1 LTEDTRAPKT
11 RQEEVEAAARGET
24 EGAPDAVFDSTGTPV
39 RDTPAQG
46 AVAAASAIEAGAAT
60 YEASLWGDAWRDL
73 RRNPL
78 FVAASIFLV
87 YFILVAAWP
96 SPFTRWPVGLL
107 GLAAST
113 ATVLLVTSKWA
124 SSLVHRRGRLLAT
137 VVCVA
142 PLVVFLLYATTVQGQ
157 DPTDADLA
165 NSVDFEWFS
174 FDHPFGFDIQGR
186 DYYTRVVYGARVS
199 VIIGLLVVGVDVVIA
214 LILGGIAGYYAG
226 KSDAVISRT
235 ADVFFA
241 LPITLAGIVFLNV
254 VGERGLLQV
263 SAVLI
268 FLGWPTLMRLM
279 RSSVLSGKESDYVQ
293 AARALG
299 ANDLRIMRVHILPN
313 GIAPV
318 IVYATISVGI
328 IISAEAALSFLGV
341 GLQLPA
347 ISWGLMISDAQN
359 RITTSPH
366 LLAFPALYLSVVV
379 LVFIILGDAL
389 RDALDPRLR

>member
-1 LTEDTRAPKT
+1 LTDERRDEKILSAAVRQDGHPDEVFQEAPTPGGKDTR
-11 RQEEVEAAARGET
+11 GE
-24 EGAPDAVFDSTGTPV
+24 
-39 RDTPAQG
+39 G
-46 AVAAASAIEAGAAT
+46 AVAATAAIEGGVAV
-60 YEASLWGDAWRDL
+60 YEASLWGDAWREL
-73 RRNPL
+73 RKNPL
-78 FVAASIFLV
+78 FVISSIFLV
-87 YFILVAAWP
+87 YFILMAAWP
-96 SPFTRWPVGLL
+96 PPFSRWPVALA
-107 GLAAST
+107 GLAACA
-113 ATVLLVTSKWA
+113 ATVLLVTSRWMSA
-124 SSLVHRRGRLLAT
+124 FTRRRGRLLAA
-137 VVCVA
+137 VVCLA
-142 PLVVFLLYATTVQGQ
+142 PLVVFLLYATTVEGQ
-157 DPTDADLA
+157 SPKDADLA
-165 NSVDFEWFS
+165 NSVQFEWGS

-199 VIIGLLVVGVDVVIA
+199 VVIGLLVVGVDVVIA
-214 LILGGIAGYYAG
+214 IILGGFAGFYAG

-235 ADVFFA
+235 ADIFFA
-241 LPITLAGIVFLNV
+241 LPVTLAGIVFLNV

-366 LLAFPALYLSVVV
+366 LLAFPALYLSIVV

>member
-1 LTEDTRAPKT
+1 LTDERRDEKILAAAVHEDGRPDEVFQEAPTPGGKDTR
-11 RQEEVEAAARGET
+11 GE
-24 EGAPDAVFDSTGTPV
+24 
-39 RDTPAQG
+39 G
-46 AVAAASAIEAGAAT
+46 AVAATAAIEGGVAV
-60 YEASLWGDAWRDL
+60 YEASLWGDAWREL
-73 RRNPL
+73 RKNPL
-78 FVAASIFLV
+78 FVISSIFLV
-87 YFILVAAWP
+87 YFILMAAWP
-96 SPFTRWPVGLL
+96 PPFSRWPVALA
-107 GLAAST
+107 GLAACA
-113 ATVLLVTSKWA
+113 ATVLLVTSRWMSA
-124 SSLVHRRGRLLAT
+124 FTRRRGRLLAAAI
-137 VVCVA
+137 CLA
-142 PLVVFLLYATTVQGQ
+142 PVIVFLLYATTVEGQ
-157 DPTDADLA
+157 SPKDADLA
-165 NSVDFEWFS
+165 NSVQFEWGS

-199 VIIGLLVVGVDVVIA
+199 VVIGLLVVGVDVVIA
-214 LILGGIAGYYAG
+214 IILGGFAGFYAG

-235 ADVFFA
+235 ADIFFA
-241 LPITLAGIVFLNV
+241 LPVTLAGIVFLNV

-366 LLAFPALYLSVVV
+366 LLAFPALYLSIVV

>member
-1 LTEDTRAPKT
+1 LTDEPREEKVLAATAPEKGRPDQAFKEPAVPGGSDTR
-11 RQEEVEAAARGET
+11 G
-24 EGAPDAVFDSTGTPV
+24 EGATA
-39 RDTPAQG
+39 
-46 AVAAASAIEAGAAT
+46 AVAAIEGGVAE
-60 YEASLWGDAWRDL
+60 YEASLWGDAWREL

-78 FVAASIFLV
+78 FVISTILLV
-87 YFILVAAWP
+87 YFVIMAAWP
-96 SPFTRWPVGLL
+96 PPFTRWPVALL
-107 GLAAST
+107 GLAACT
-113 ATVLLVTSKWA
+113 ASVLLLVSKRI
-124 SSLVHRRGRLLAT
+124 SRLTRKRGKVLAA
-137 VVCVA
+137 VVCLA
-142 PLVVFLLYATTVQGQ
+142 PIVVFLLYATTVEGQ
-157 DPTDADLA
+157 SPKDADLA
-165 NSVDFEWFS
+165 NSVQFEWFDY
-174 FDHPFGFDIQGR
+174 DHPFGFDIQGR

-199 VIIGLLVVGVDVVIA
+199 VVIGLLVVGVDVVIA
-214 LILGGIAGYYAG
+214 ILLGGVAGFYGG

-235 ADVFFA
+235 ADIFFA
-241 LPITLAGIVFLNV
+241 LPVTLAGIVFLNV
-254 VGERGLLQV
+254 VGERGLLTV

-268 FLGWPTLMRLM
+268 FLGWPTLMRLL

-299 ANDLRIMRVHILPN
+299 AGDLRIMRVHILPN

-366 LLAFPALYLSVVV
+366 LLAFPALYLSVLV
-379 LVFIILGDAL
+379 LVFIIMGDAL

>member
-1 LTEDTRAPKT
+1 LTDERRDEKILSAAVRQDGRPDEVFQEAPTPGGKDTR
-11 RQEEVEAAARGET
+11 GE
-24 EGAPDAVFDSTGTPV
+24 
-39 RDTPAQG
+39 G
-46 AVAAASAIEAGAAT
+46 AVAATAAIEGGVAV
-60 YEASLWGDAWRDL
+60 YEASLWGDAWREL
-73 RRNPL
+73 RKNPL
-78 FVAASIFLV
+78 FVISSIFLV
-87 YFILVAAWP
+87 YFILMAAWP
-96 SPFTRWPVGLL
+96 PPFSRWPVALAGL
-107 GLAAST
+107 GACA
-113 ATVLLVTSKWA
+113 ATVLLVTSRWMSA
-124 SSLVHRRGRLLAT
+124 FTRRRGRLLAAAI
-137 VVCVA
+137 CLA
-142 PLVVFLLYATTVQGQ
+142 PVIVFLLYATTVEGQ
-157 DPTDADLA
+157 SPKDADLA
-165 NSVDFEWFS
+165 NSVQFEWGS

-199 VIIGLLVVGVDVVIA
+199 VVIGLLVVGVDVVIA
-214 LILGGIAGYYAG
+214 IILGGFAGFYAG

-235 ADVFFA
+235 ADIFFA
-241 LPITLAGIVFLNV
+241 LPVTLAGIVFLNV

-366 LLAFPALYLSVVV
+366 LLAFPALYLSIVV